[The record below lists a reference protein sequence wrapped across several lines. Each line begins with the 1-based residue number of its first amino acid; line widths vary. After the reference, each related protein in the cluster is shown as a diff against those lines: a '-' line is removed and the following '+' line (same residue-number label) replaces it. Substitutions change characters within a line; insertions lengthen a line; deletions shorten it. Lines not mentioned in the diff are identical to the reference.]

1 MKKTLRLAAAV
12 IAMGLGLAAAPTLR
26 AQFGRPAPTSPPRIV
41 SGNDLGFRVEGT
53 DPRTGAPIGTWVIRV
68 NNEWVEI
75 GEVPTLRP
83 AK

>member
-1 MKKTLRLAAAV
+1 MRALLRLAGLVAAV
-12 IAMGLGLAAAPTLR
+12 AAIVATGPVVL
-26 AQFGRPAPTSPPRIV
+26 AQFPRQGPAAQSRIV

-53 DPRTGAPIGTWVIRV
+53 DLRTGAPIGTWVIRV

-75 GEVPTLRP
+75 GGVPTLRP